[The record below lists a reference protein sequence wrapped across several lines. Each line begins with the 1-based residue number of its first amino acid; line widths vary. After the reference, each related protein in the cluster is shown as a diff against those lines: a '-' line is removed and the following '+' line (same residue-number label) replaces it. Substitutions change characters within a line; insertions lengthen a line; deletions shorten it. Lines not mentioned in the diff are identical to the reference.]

1 MRESGRPDH
10 RERRTGVLT
19 PSPFTC
25 LPNPP
30 PYARMPSAF
39 WRLLIL
45 RAGWQRVATHRP
57 ARNLLPGECGR
68 YTSSPIQICPSL
80 PGAISER
87 SQAWHGF
94 PLRGVHR
101 HGFRVGSLGARE
113 CMQPWAPEPGRRLA
127 AAFCRAAHYAQEC
140 IRILWHRLEQPV
152 NLVWYVGSTAN
163 AANTSSALW

>member
-10 RERRTGVLT
+10 RELREGVLT

-30 PYARMPSAF
+30 PYARMSPAF

-57 ARNLLPGECGR
+57 ARSLLPGECGR
-68 YTSSPIQICPSL
+68 YTSSPHSNLPESPWSNLRTL
-80 PGAISER
+80 PGLAWFPPSR
-87 SQAWHGF
+87 CSPARLPCRLLGSQ
-94 PLRGVHR
+94 GV
-101 HGFRVGSLGARE
+101 
-113 CMQPWAPEPGRRLA
+113 MQPWAPDSYRRLA

-140 IRILWHRLEQPV
+140 IKILWHRLEQPV

-163 AANTSSALW
+163 AANTSSASW